1 MHACRHQYP
10 GRSDGSC
17 SLILFHQRR
26 PSPSARRVGSCVRC
40 FEAYSVFTH
49 VTTYMLTEPLER
61 LFTSKA
67 PTTSL
72 PRPPL
77 RLLPGGTNQFP
88 GGTNPAEKH
97 RLSRRTRRGFLAMLT
112 FFHSGGDT
120 ARGVQVSSQKVK
132 FSSRSD

>member
-1 MHACRHQYP
+1 
-10 GRSDGSC
+10 
-17 SLILFHQRR
+17 
-26 PSPSARRVGSCVRC
+26 
-40 FEAYSVFTH
+40 VFTH

-97 RLSRRTRRGFLAMLT
+97 RLSRRTCRVSLELRRTRSVFPLLDGDMWHTLRTT
-112 FFHSGGDT
+112 FPNPLGWLNP
-120 ARGVQVSSQKVK
+120 
-132 FSSRSD
+132 

>member
-1 MHACRHQYP
+1 VYASTRRSPDEQQHLLLTCQLCFDQAGLAPTRLKQEVSQTRH
-10 GRSDGSC
+10 
-17 SLILFHQRR
+17 LIPLLQTF
-26 PSPSARRVGSCVRC
+26 PSAI
-40 FEAYSVFTH
+40 EAYSVFTH
-49 VTTYMLTEPLER
+49 VTTFMLTEPLER

-97 RLSRRTRRGFLAMLT
+97 RLSRRTCRTKA
-112 FFHSGGDT
+112 
-120 ARGVQVSSQKVK
+120 
-132 FSSRSD
+132 